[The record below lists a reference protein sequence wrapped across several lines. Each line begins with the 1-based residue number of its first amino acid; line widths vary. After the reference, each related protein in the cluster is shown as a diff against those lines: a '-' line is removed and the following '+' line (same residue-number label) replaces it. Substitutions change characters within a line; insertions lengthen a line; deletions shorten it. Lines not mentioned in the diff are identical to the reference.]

1 MENMLVI
8 GPLPL
13 PLVHGEGAAATR
25 GILVDDRTQGG
36 GHSGAPHIEVAHQI
50 GLFDTIQEY
59 IFLNSFHRQ
68 HILV

>member
-36 GHSGAPHIEVAHQI
+36 GHRGAPDRNST
-50 GLFDTIQEY
+50 LDCLIQFKN
-59 IFLNSFHRQ
+59 IFFSIHFIDNIS
-68 HILV
+68 